1 MKKWF
6 VSAVACTVAL
16 AAAVAGSAHP
26 TATSRAQAR
35 PALVVPYLSHG
46 AGVWVEGRTGRP
58 VAVAGAAAPAT
69 PGVHYA
75 RR

>member
-6 VSAVACTVAL
+6 VSTAACTLAL
-16 AAAVAGSAHP
+16 AAAVAGSAQRTP
-26 TATSRAQAR
+26 TAVQAR
-35 PALVVPYLSHG
+35 PTLVVPYLSHG

-58 VAVAGAAAPAT
+58 VAVTGSAAPAT
-69 PGVHYA
+69 PGLHYA